1 MQSDSTLSAIVLA
14 AGLGTRMKS
23 RKAKVLHEAGGQALL
38 EHVLDAAEATVPAER
53 IVVVIG
59 HQAEE
64 VRKRVGARGCRFVT
78 QTEQRG
84 TGHAVAICTA
94 EAAHDGRTLLL
105 YGDCPLLTADT
116 IARLVAAQA
125 KSGCAATLIT
135 TLLDNPTGYGRI
147 VRSPDGAVAAIVEHK
162 AATPDQLEIRE
173 INSGIYCMDS
183 ALLWKHVGEIVPNA
197 ASGEIYLTDIIE
209 LLGAAGHR
217 VEALVLEDPSEIL
230 GINHRVELAEADRI
244 LRARKARQLMFDG
257 VTILQPE
264 TVSIDTRVR
273 IGQDTVIGPL
283 AQISGNTVIG
293 ADCRVGAGSVIRD
306 SVIADGVHVGE
317 YCFVGT
323 STVGAGARIGPF
335 SRLRQ
340 DNQVGAGAHIGNFV
354 ELKKTVFGAG
364 SKAMHLAYLGDSVI
378 GAGVNVGA
386 GTITCNYDGTNKHT
400 TTIENGVFVGSNS
413 TLVAP
418 VTLGQGSY
426 VAAGSVITD
435 KVPAEALGLGRS
447 RQSNKEGWAAKKR
460 AAQLAKP
467 SGK

>member
-1 MQSDSTLSAIVLA
+1 MNSESTLSAIVLA

-38 EHVLDAAEATVPAER
+38 EHVLDAAEATVSPER

-64 VRKRVGARGCRFVT
+64 VRKRVGGRGCRFVT

-84 TGHAVAICTA
+84 TGHAVAICA
-94 EAAHDGRTLLL
+94 GEAAKDGRTLLL

-135 TLLDNPTGYGRI
+135 TLLDDPTGYGRI
-147 VRSPDGAVAAIVEHK
+147 VRSADGAVAAIVEHK
-162 AATPDQLEIRE
+162 AATPEQLQIRE
-173 INSGIYCMDS
+173 INSGIYCIDS
-183 ALLWKHVGEIVPNA
+183 ALLWKFVGEIVPNA
-197 ASGEIYLTDIIE
+197 ASGEIYLTDIVE
-209 LLGAAGHR
+209 LLGAVGHR

-264 TVSIDTRVR
+264 TVSIDARVR

-283 AQISGNTVIG
+283 TQISGSTVIG
-293 ADCRVGAGSVIRD
+293 EDCRVGAGSVIRD
-306 SVIADGVHVGE
+306 SVIADGVEIGE
-317 YCFVGT
+317 YCFIGT
-323 STVGAGARIGPF
+323 STVASGARIGPF

-386 GTITCNYDGTNKHT
+386 GTITCNYDGTHKHT
-400 TTIENGVFVGSNS
+400 TTIEDGVFVGSNS

-418 VTLGQGSY
+418 VKLEQGSY
-426 VAAGSVITD
+426 IAAGSVITD
-435 KVPAEALGLGRS
+435 AVPSGALGLGRS
-447 RQSNKEGWAAKKR
+447 RQSNKEGWADKKR
-460 AAQLAKP
+460 AESKA
-467 SGK
+467 GKS